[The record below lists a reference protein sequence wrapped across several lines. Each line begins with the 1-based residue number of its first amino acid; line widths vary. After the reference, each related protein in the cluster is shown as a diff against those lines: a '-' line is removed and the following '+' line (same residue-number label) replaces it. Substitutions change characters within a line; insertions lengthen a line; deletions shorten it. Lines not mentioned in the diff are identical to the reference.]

1 MNSLHKKCKKMQNQ
15 FECNL
20 CNFITSN
27 KYNFDKH
34 LLTAKHKILTNP
46 YIKNAENE
54 TKLNV
59 CICGKIYKHRQTLSK
74 HKKYCVFIQ
83 EKDQGIIQGIIQG
96 INQGNNQG
104 NIQGI
109 NQGNIQGINQG
120 NNQGINQGINQGNI
134 QGINQEKEEIK
145 DMIMLLLSENK
156 EFKEMLFNQQKQI
169 SEIKPGTTNNTNN
182 NNQFN
187 LNFFL
192 NEQCK
197 DAISISQFVE
207 SVQVTM
213 ENLMTTCHN
222 GLGSG
227 LIKLINDNLN
237 KLSIYE
243 RPIHCTDKKRE
254 TIYIKNGDTWE
265 KDKDKKGMYDL
276 INKIENKQIKQ
287 LGLWTDAHPDF
298 MENDTLSSEYTQLI
312 NRCTSS
318 IEACRDK
325 VVKYVCIDNFVKE

>member
-1 MNSLHKKCKKMQNQ
+1 MTTFLRKKTQSFECKK
-15 FECNL
+15 
-20 CNFITSN
+20 CNFITRN
-27 KYNFDKH
+27 NFDFNRH
-34 LLTAKHKILTNP
+34 LLTPKHKNTTLYNNFTQ
-46 YIKNAENE
+46 KNAIITIPVSNFEC
-54 TKLNV
+54 L
-59 CICGKIYKHRQTLSK
+59 CGKSYPYRSSLYN
-74 HKKYCVFIQ
+74 HKKRCSLNK
-83 EKDQGIIQGIIQG
+83 EKDQGINQEKKDQG
-96 INQGNNQG
+96 INQEKKD
-104 NIQGI
+104 
-109 NQGNIQGINQG
+109 
-120 NNQGINQGINQGNI
+120 
-134 QGINQEKEEIK
+134 QGINQEKEDIQNLVIQLIK
-145 DMIMLLLSENK
+145 NNNEKMDIFINENK
-156 EFKEMLFNQQKQI
+156 ELKDIIINQQNQMT
-169 SEIKPGTTNNTNN
+169 EIIPKLGNVTNNLNNTN

>member
-1 MNSLHKKCKKMQNQ
+1 MQIN
-15 FECNL
+15 FECNV
-20 CNFITSN
+20 CDFITSN
-27 KYNFDKH
+27 KYNYDKH
-34 LLTAKHKILTNP
+34 VLTAKHKILTNP

-54 TKLNV
+54 NKQNV
-59 CICGKIYKHRQTLSK
+59 CICGKTYKHRQTLSK
-74 HKKYCVFIQ
+74 HKKQCIFIQ
-83 EKDQGIIQGIIQG
+83 EKDKEIIQGTIQG
-96 INQGNNQG
+96 TIQENIQG
-104 NIQGI
+104 NI
-109 NQGNIQGINQG
+109 
-120 NNQGINQGINQGNI
+120 
-134 QGINQEKEEIK
+134 QEKEEIK

-156 EFKEMLFNQQKQI
+156 EFKEMLVNQQKQI
-169 SEIKPGTTNNTNN
+169 SEIKPGTINNTNNN

-265 KDKDKKGMYDL
+265 KDKDKQGMYDL

>member
-1 MNSLHKKCKKMQNQ
+1 MTTDLHFKMHTF
-15 FECNL
+15 FECKY
-20 CNFITSN
+20 CDFITSN
-27 KYNFDKH
+27 KYNYNKH
-34 LLTAKHKILTNP
+34 ILTPKHINT
-46 YIKNAENE
+46 
-54 TKLNV
+54 TKYNKKMQKMQEITNHMEQGV
-59 CICGKIYKHRQTLSK
+59 DYKCVCGKIYPYRSSLYN
-74 HKKYCVFIQ
+74 HKKKCCINKEKDQGNIQEKKDQGNIQ
-83 EKDQGIIQGIIQG
+83 EKDQGI
-96 INQGNNQG
+96 NREKD
-104 NIQGI
+104 
-109 NQGNIQGINQG
+109 
-120 NNQGINQGINQGNI
+120 
-134 QGINQEKEEIK
+134 QEKEDIQNLVIQLIRNNNEKMDIF
-145 DMIMLLLSENK
+145 INENK
-156 EFKEMLFNQQKQI
+156 ELKDIIINQQNQMT
-169 SEIKPGTTNNTNN
+169 EIIPKLGNVTNNTNN

-265 KDKDKKGMYDL
+265 KDKDKKGIYDL

>member
-1 MNSLHKKCKKMQNQ
+1 MITNKKLQKVARI
-15 FECNL
+15 FECKI
-20 CNFITSN
+20 CDYRSSN
-27 KYNFDKH
+27 KSNYDKH
-34 LLTAKHKILTNP
+34 NLTAKHKMLTNTN
-46 YIKNAENE
+46 KKA
-54 TKLNV
+54 TNV
-59 CICGKIYKHRQTLSK
+59 AKQDFTCICGKEYKFQSSLCF
-74 HKKYCVFIQ
+74 HKKKCSMN
-83 EKDQGIIQGIIQG
+83 KGINEGNIQG
-96 INQGNNQG
+96 INEGNIQGKDQG

-109 NQGNIQGINQG
+109 NEGNIQGKD
-120 NNQGINQGINQGNI
+120 
-134 QGINQEKEEIK
+134 QEKEDIQNLVIQLIK
-145 DMIMLLLSENK
+145 NNNEKMDIFINENK
-156 EFKEMLFNQQKQI
+156 ELKDIIINQQNQMT
-169 SEIKPGTTNNTNN
+169 EIIPKLGNVTNNLNNTN

>member
-1 MNSLHKKCKKMQNQ
+1 MNANKKSPKVARFFECKKCNYLSSKESDFN
-15 FECNL
+15 
-20 CNFITSN
+20 
-27 KYNFDKH
+27 KH
-34 LLTAKHKILTNP
+34 LLTSKHKMLTNTN
-46 YIKNAENE
+46 KMA
-54 TKLNV
+54 TNV
-59 CICGKIYKHRQTLSK
+59 ATDAFACICGKKYKYHSSLCF
-74 HKKYCVFIQ
+74 HKKKCSFYNEKDQAINQRKDQGNNQ
-83 EKDQGIIQGIIQG
+83 EKDQE
-96 INQGNNQG
+96 INRERDQGNNE
-104 NIQGI
+104 
-109 NQGNIQGINQG
+109 
-120 NNQGINQGINQGNI
+120 
-134 QGINQEKEEIK
+134 EKEDIQKLVIQLIRNNNEKMDIF
-145 DMIMLLLSENK
+145 INENK
-156 EFKEMLFNQQKQI
+156 ELKDIIINQQNQMT
-169 SEIKPGTTNNTNN
+169 EIIPKLGNVTNNTNNN

-287 LGLWTDAHPDF
+287 LGLWTDAHPDY
-298 MENDTLSSEYTQLI
+298 MKNDSLSSEYTQLI

>member
-1 MNSLHKKCKKMQNQ
+1 MKKCDFISYKKTNLERHFKTKKHLEINCSFLEIQKEPNDLTCEKCKKIFKTSSGLWKHNKR
-15 FECNL
+15 CNNRKNIYSKEQVEKEDIKDL
-20 CNFITSN
+20 VIQ
-27 KYNFDKH
+27 
-34 LLTAKHKILTNP
+34 LIKIN
-46 YIKNAENE
+46 NE
-54 TKLNV
+54 KMD
-59 CICGKIYKHRQTLSK
+59 
-74 HKKYCVFIQ
+74 VFI
-83 EKDQGIIQGIIQG
+83 
-96 INQGNNQG
+96 N
-104 NIQGI
+104 
-109 NQGNIQGINQG
+109 
-120 NNQGINQGINQGNI
+120 
-134 QGINQEKEEIK
+134 
-145 DMIMLLLSENK
+145 ENK
-156 EFKEMLFNQQKQI
+156 ELKDIIINQQNQMT
-169 SEIKPGTTNNTNN
+169 EIIPKMGNVTNNTN

-197 DAISISQFVE
+197 DAISIGQFVE

-213 ENLMTTCHN
+213 DNLMTTCHQ

-265 KDKDKKGMYDL
+265 KDKDKQGMYDL

-287 LGLWTDAHPDF
+287 MGLWTDAHPDYLDN
-298 MENDTLSSEYTQLI
+298 EELTGEYMQLI

-325 VVKYVCIDNFVKE
+325 VVKYVCLDNFVKE

>member
-1 MNSLHKKCKKMQNQ
+1 MT
-15 FECNL
+15 E
-20 CNFITSN
+20 IIP
-27 KYNFDKH
+27 
-34 LLTAKHKILTNP
+34 KIG
-46 YIKNAENE
+46 
-54 TKLNV
+54 NV
-59 CICGKIYKHRQTLSK
+59 
-74 HKKYCVFIQ
+74 
-83 EKDQGIIQGIIQG
+83 
-96 INQGNNQG
+96 
-104 NIQGI
+104 
-109 NQGNIQGINQG
+109 
-120 NNQGINQGINQGNI
+120 
-134 QGINQEKEEIK
+134 
-145 DMIMLLLSENK
+145 
-156 EFKEMLFNQQKQI
+156 
-169 SEIKPGTTNNTNN
+169 TNN
-182 NNQFN
+182 NNHFN

-213 ENLMTTCHN
+213 QNLMTTCHN

>member
-1 MNSLHKKCKKMQNQ
+1 MGNPEMLHQRCRLLDECYDLSGLDVHNCASSAFGNICHKK
-15 FECNL
+15 
-20 CNFITSN
+20 
-27 KYNFDKH
+27 
-34 LLTAKHKILTNP
+34 
-46 YIKNAENE
+46 
-54 TKLNV
+54 
-59 CICGKIYKHRQTLSK
+59 ICS
-74 HKKYCVFIQ
+74 FNQ
-83 EKDQGIIQGIIQG
+83 EKDKE
-96 INQGNNQG
+96 INKEKDKE
-104 NIQGI
+104 IKKEKDKE
-109 NQGNIQGINQG
+109 
-120 NNQGINQGINQGNI
+120 
-134 QGINQEKEEIK
+134 INQEKDRDKEEIK
-145 DMIMLLLSENK
+145 DMILLLLNENK
-156 EFKEMLFNQQKQI
+156 EFKEMLVNQQKQI
-169 SEIKPGTTNNTNN
+169 SEIKPGTINNLN

-197 DAISISQFVE
+197 DAISIGQFIE

-213 ENLMTTCHN
+213 ENLMTTCHQ
-222 GLGSG
+222 GLGTG

-265 KDKDKKGMYDL
+265 KDKDKQGMYDL

-287 LGLWTDAHPDF
+287 MGLWTDAHPDYLDN
-298 MENDTLSSEYTQLI
+298 EELTSEYMQLI